1 LILSIKS
8 LLFPKNG
15 ANKNSTLKTLLKT
28 YIFFII
34 LTIKSKMIPEAP
46 AAIKPTKI
54 IIKTIV

>member
-1 LILSIKS
+1 MVQIKTV
-8 LLFPKNG
+8 P
-15 ANKNSTLKTLLKT
+15 LKTLLKT

-34 LTIKSKMIPEAP
+34 PTIKSRMIPEAP